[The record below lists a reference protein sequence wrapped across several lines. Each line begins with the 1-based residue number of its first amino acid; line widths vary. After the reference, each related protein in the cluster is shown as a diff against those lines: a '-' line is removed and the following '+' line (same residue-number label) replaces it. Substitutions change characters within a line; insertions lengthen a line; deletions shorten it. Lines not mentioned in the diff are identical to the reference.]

1 MPRKSPL
8 GKITIDRQGP
18 VLLTRIFEFTTSR
31 IDNLA
36 AIVPT
41 YKSCVIWREERDA
54 EKPWRVQLFYEE
66 LWSEGKRIS
75 GIRPKIKM
83 PPRIKAQAVPAIRY
97 NMTLPLV
104 KKNWRRQ
111 ATGVLQYIQEHP
123 RLMPLGGKVVIIP
136 PTDQAKGTIEIGEQM
151 RVIKAGRE
159 EQEGFED
166 L

>member
-8 GKITIDRQGP
+8 GKITIDKQGP

-36 AIVPT
+36 AIVPA
-41 YKSCVIWREERDA
+41 YKSCVIWREENA

-75 GIRPKIKM
+75 GIRPKIKT
-83 PPRIKAQAVPAIRY
+83 PPRIKAPAVSAIRY

-123 RLMPLGGKVVIIP
+123 YLIPLGGKVVIVP

-151 RVIKAGRE
+151 RVVEAGRA